1 LKHYEVKEGTACHVF
16 MGAQSF
22 EELLAAIVKWWS
34 SIDEE
39 SKTMEA
45 ITFTVDDGMNAM
57 VHWNYLTE
65 ETKQEVERML
75 LTPRELDEPPCVR
88 NNLS

>member
-1 LKHYEVKEGTACHVF
+1 MKHYEVKEGTACHVF

-22 EELLAAIVKWWS
+22 EELLAAIAKWWS

-45 ITFTVDDGMNAM
+45 ITFTVVGGMNAM

-65 ETKQEVERML
+65 ETKQELERML
-75 LTPRELDEPPCVR
+75 LTPRER
-88 NNLS
+88 

>member
-1 LKHYEVKEGTACHVF
+1 

-45 ITFTVDDGMNAM
+45 ITFTVDDDGMNAM

-75 LTPRELDEPPCVR
+75 LTPRDR
-88 NNLS
+88 